1 MLQQLL
7 TCRGVFR
14 GGLYWRLLRM
24 STDLELP
31 RRSMGKLTD
40 LTFRFPRIVIDVVV
54 WKDMQLPERQL

>member
-1 MLQQLL
+1 
-7 TCRGVFR
+7 
-14 GGLYWRLLRM
+14 M

-40 LTFRFPRIVIDVVV
+40 LTFRFPCIVIDVVI